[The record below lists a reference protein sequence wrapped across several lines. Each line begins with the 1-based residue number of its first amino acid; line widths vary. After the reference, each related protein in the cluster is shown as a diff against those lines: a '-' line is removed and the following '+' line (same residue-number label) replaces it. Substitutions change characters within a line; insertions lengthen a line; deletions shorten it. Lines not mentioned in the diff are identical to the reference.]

1 LVEEARAKMIFMSRF
16 RRPKGLTIWPR
27 LHVMPRVMPLAMLL
41 VLLSAPGCDR
51 PSDSQSDA
59 AAQPGQPPVPF
70 HDRKATTSPPQN
82 SPATADAGSNPT
94 SNLAANQI
102 PNQIPNQAP
111 NQAPNSETGIPFHDP
126 ANLPAGTLLTVRLK
140 NSISAENPGA
150 NGIFEA
156 VVDDPVV
163 IEGNRLVPRGA
174 TVVGR
179 VESARASRVKRNRG
193 YIRLALDSIHFAGV
207 SLPIQT
213 SSLFVR
219 GSAGNVQVSTRQGA
233 QGEVARGE
241 VSESSAGWSAPSQ
254 GEAPPGE
261 ASPVMI
267 RLEKGRRLTFR
278 LTESAYVAASQRT
291 PADR

>member
-1 LVEEARAKMIFMSRF
+1 
-16 RRPKGLTIWPR
+16 
-27 LHVMPRVMPLAMLL
+27 MPRVMPLAMLL

-179 VESARASRVKRNRG
+179 VESARASRVISGWLWIPSISLASVCRFKLPAFSCGGAPAMFRFRQDRARKEKLHEVKFQSL
-193 YIRLALDSIHFAGV
+193 RLAGPRLRRAK
-207 SLPIQT
+207 
-213 SSLFVR
+213 R
-219 GSAGNVQVSTRQGA
+219 RR
-233 QGEVARGE
+233 ARLL
-241 VSESSAGWSAPSQ
+241 
-254 GEAPPGE
+254 
-261 ASPVMI
+261 
-267 RLEKGRRLTFR
+267 R
-278 LTESAYVAASQRT
+278 
-291 PADR
+291 

>member
-27 LHVMPRVMPLAMLL
+27 LQVMPRVMLLGMLL
-41 VLLSAPGCDR
+41 ALLCAAGCDR
-51 PSDSQSDA
+51 PADSQSD
-59 AAQPGQPPVPF
+59 QPPVPF
-70 HDRKATTSPPQN
+70 HDGKATTSPPQN
-82 SPATADAGSNPT
+82 LPATAGTGSNPP
-94 SNLAANQI
+94 SNPAANQA
-102 PNQIPNQAP
+102 Q
-111 NQAPNSETGIPFHDP
+111 NSETGLPFHDS

-193 YIRLALDSIHFAGV
+193 YVRLALDSIHFAGV
-207 SLPIQT
+207 TLPIQT

-219 GSAGNVQVSTRQGA
+219 GSAGDAQVSTRQGA
-233 QGEVARGE
+233 QGEVVRGE
-241 VSESSAGWSAPSQ
+241 VEPADAAQAEDSAGQSAFSQ
-254 GEAPPGE
+254 GKTPRSQ

-278 LTESAYVAASQRT
+278 LTESAYVAASQRA
-291 PADR
+291 PADH